1 MIIWYLNMADGLEHF
16 SCFHILQLGIII
28 PTDELIFF
36 RGVVIPPT
44 RNGTP
49 QLNSRLGVYYNPGYS
64 YYRTYYIAGHILF
77 NVLISPYSW
86 QSKTFGPGFRR
97 PEVKQEDPRRFTNI
111 QVYISIYN
119 HTYRY
124 VCVLHEFGPF
134 KHETVPSIWTN
145 GRGNGPDSDPPFS
158 ISSWRWTTHPQ
169 RVSTGISGHHYPTW

>member
-1 MIIWYLNMADGLEHF
+1 MFPYIAK
-16 SCFHILQLGIII
+16 LGIII

-64 YYRTYYIAGHILF
+64 YYRTYYISGHILF

-111 QVYISIYN
+111 QVYIYIDI
-119 HTYRY
+119 Y
-124 VCVLHEFGPF
+124 VCIYIIIHIDMYVCCMSLVLSSTKPFLLYGPMGG
-134 KHETVPSIWTN
+134 ETDPILIHLSPSP
-145 GRGNGPDSDPPFS
+145 RGDERHIHNE
-158 ISSWRWTTHPQ
+158 
-169 RVSTGISGHHYPTW
+169 

>member
-1 MIIWYLNMADGLEHF
+1 MADGLEHF
-16 SCFHILQLGIII
+16 SCFHILQFGIII

-36 RGVVIPPT
+36 RGVGIPPT
-44 RNGTP
+44 KNGTP

-97 PEVKQEDPRRFTNI
+97 TRGETGRSTKIHEDPRI
-111 QVYISIYN
+111 CGYIYLYVYIYIYIII
-119 HTYRY
+119 HIYIY

-158 ISSWRWTTHPQ
+158 ISSWR
-169 RVSTGISGHHYPTW
+169 